1 MEECNLKQIGER
13 LKDLREIFGYTTEY
27 TAKELDVT
35 EETYIKSENG
45 ECDLP
50 ISFLHKA
57 AKLFSVDITDIIL
70 GEAPTLSLYHAAH
83 RGDGLPVEHREG
95 FAYRNMAYLFKDRRV
110 EPFIVVA
117 PYSEKAVNSPI
128 SLSVHDG
135 QEFDLVLKGT
145 LKMVVNDKTEILHAG
160 ESIYLN
166 SRYPHG
172 MIAIDGEDCE
182 FLAVVIPDGTI

>member
-13 LKDLREIFGYTTEY
+13 LKDLREIFSYSTEY
-27 TAKELDVT
+27 TAKALDVS
-35 EETYIKSENG
+35 EQIYIESENG
-45 ECDLP
+45 ERDLP

-57 AKLFSVDITDIIL
+57 AKLFEVDITDIIL
-70 GEAPTLSLYHAAH
+70 GEAPTLSLYHVAH
-83 RGDGLPVEHREG
+83 LDDGLPVEHREG

-117 PYSEKAVNSPI
+117 PYSEAAQNAPI

-145 LKMVVNDKTEILHAG
+145 LKMVVNEKTEILHAG

-166 SRYPHG
+166 SKYPHG
-172 MIAIDGEDCE
+172 MIAVDGEDCE
-182 FLAVVIPDGTI
+182 FLAVVIPENA